1 MSETKNKTDAV
12 QTASKEKMDKGSG
25 VAYTIGFGGTQVV
38 WYMINNYLML
48 FYTDVVTLSAA
59 AISTI
64 LLIARVWDAINDPI
78 MGAIV
83 DRTHTRWG
91 KFKPYIVIGAPFLA
105 IFNILTFTVWPLEGT
120 SKVIACL
127 LCYIGVGMAYT
138 VMQVTI
144 NGLVNRLSNNS
155 QIKMDII
162 SMAQVGSAVI
172 QTILGAVAMPLILF
186 FSHDEVAN
194 GRGFNR
200 ATIVFSLVAIPM
212 FWYCAWRCR
221 EVKEVTVEPVAEET
235 GAKKEKQPLSKSLK
249 ALFKN
254 RMIMICV
261 AMVFFGAV
269 AAIARMSLLS
279 YYLIYVAG
287 AYNYIAPTFTTISL
301 MQIVGN
307 MLLPIATRK
316 FGKIRWFV
324 FTMGLNA
331 VSMIILFF
339 APAGNIPILL
349 FCSGLYGI
357 TNSATSISYSM
368 LCDSIEY
375 GDYMFGV
382 RDDAL
387 AFSFQSFGVKVAQAV
402 TGSIGVLALAAVGY
416 VANAQQTAST
426 MTGINVIVNLAPA
439 ILTLLSLALMV
450 FYKLDEKTMEKI
462 RVVLEARRAGKMLPE
477 DPMYGKD
484 L

>member
-1 MSETKNKTDAV
+1 MEEQAAGVV
-12 QTASKEKMDKGSG
+12 QTTSNEKMDKGSAI
-25 VAYTIGFGGTQVV
+25 AYTIGFGGTQVV

-48 FYTDVVTLSAA
+48 FYTDVVTLSAGV
-59 AISTI
+59 ISTI
-64 LLIARVWDAINDPI
+64 LLIARIWDAINDPM

-105 IFNILTFTVWPLEGT
+105 LFNILTFTVWPLQGT
-120 SKVIACL
+120 AKAVACL
-127 LCYIGVGMAYT
+127 VCYIGVGMAYT
-138 VMQVTI
+138 VLQVTI

-162 SMAQVGSAVI
+162 SIAQVGSAVI

-186 FSHDEVAN
+186 FSHSDVAN
-194 GRGFNR
+194 GTGFNR

-221 EVKEVTVEPVAEET
+221 EVKEERVIVESDE
-235 GAKKEKQPLSKSLK
+235 KKEVTQKEPLSKSLK

-254 RMIMICV
+254 RMILICV

-287 AYNYIAPTFTTISL
+287 AYNFIAPTFTTISL

-316 FGKIRWFV
+316 FGKIRWFII
-324 FTMGLNA
+324 TMGLNA
-331 VSMIILFF
+331 VSMIILFL
-339 APAGNIPILL
+339 APAGSVPILL
-349 FCSGLYGI
+349 LCSGLYGI

-402 TGSIGVLALAAVGY
+402 TGSLGVLALAAVGY
-416 VANAQQTAST
+416 VANAQQTPQAL
-426 MTGINVIVNLAPA
+426 TGINVIVNLAPA
-439 ILTLLSLALMV
+439 ILTLLSLSLMA

-462 RVVLEARRAGKMLPE
+462 RVVLEARRAGNMLPD
-477 DPMYGKD
+477 DPMNV
-484 L
+484 